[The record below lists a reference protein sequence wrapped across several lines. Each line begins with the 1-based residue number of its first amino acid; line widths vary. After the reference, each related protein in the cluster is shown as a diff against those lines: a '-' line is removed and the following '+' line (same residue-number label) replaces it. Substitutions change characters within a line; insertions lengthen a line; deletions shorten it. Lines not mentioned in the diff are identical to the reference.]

1 MKPRKWL
8 PEEKLAIVMEG
19 LKEKKTVADICRTH
33 QISQTLYYGG
43 YGAGDSDDKGRGD
56 LAERI

>member
-1 MKPRKWL
+1 
-8 PEEKLAIVMEG
+8 MEG